1 MGLVSLMD
9 AILEIPMA
17 EVLEKIALDQDTK
30 AVLTGGNGKLRPVYQ
45 LMLAQEAG
53 AWEQARESAAQVHVS
68 ESEAGQLW
76 WQALTWARQVSSG
89 K

>member
-1 MGLVSLMD
+1 MMD
-9 AILEIPMA
+9 AILEVPMA
-17 EVLEKIALDQDTK
+17 NVLEKIALDQETK

-53 AWEQARESAAQVHVS
+53 AWAQARESAAELRIS

-76 WQALTWARQVSSG
+76 WQALTWARQVNSG
-89 K
+89 T